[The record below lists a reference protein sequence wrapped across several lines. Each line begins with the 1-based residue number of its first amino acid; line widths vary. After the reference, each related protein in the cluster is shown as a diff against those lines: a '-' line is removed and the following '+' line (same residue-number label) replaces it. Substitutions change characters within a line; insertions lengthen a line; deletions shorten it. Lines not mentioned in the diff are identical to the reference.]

1 MSFDRTRKRPDA
13 FDLFEHFDDCVG
25 ALAKSSSRIHARR
38 VLCDARPHV
47 DPKNFFDEFV
57 LAEVDLDARDRR
69 QDGIED
75 GSCAGVITGE
85 ESFGRSAQVLG
96 HIVRIRM
103 ADLTRGVR
111 EQLRLLDESW

>member
-1 MSFDRTRKRPDA
+1 MA
-13 FDLFEHFDDCVG
+13 FDLFEHSNDCIG
-25 ALAKSSSRIHARR
+25 ALAKSRRRIHARR
-38 VLCDARPHV
+38 VLRDARPHV
-47 DPKNFFDEFV
+47 DSKNFFDKFV

-75 GSCAGVITGE
+75 GSCAGVIAGE
-85 ESFGRSAQVLG
+85 ESVGRSAHVLG

-111 EQLRLLDESW
+111 ERLRLLDDSW